1 MLAGEFE
8 ELAAIWFEKAKED
21 LRCARHDFDGQFYT
35 QVCFGCQ
42 QAVEKALKAYLFSRH
57 VEMIRTHILPRL
69 LVRCVEFDQDFRQM
83 EAACDL
89 LTDYYIDTRYPEI
102 GVSYTKDMAKEAIEL
117 AGEILGFVGARIGEG
132 E

>member
-8 ELAAIWFEKAKED
+8 ELAAIWLEKAKED
-21 LRCARHDFDGQFYT
+21 LQCARHDFDGQFYT

-57 VEMIRTHILPRL
+57 VELIRTHILPRL

-102 GVSYTKDMAKEAIEL
+102 GVSYTKDMAMEAIEL
-117 AGEILGFVGARIGEG
+117 AGEILGFVGARIGAG
-132 E
+132 K

>member
-1 MLAGEFE
+1 MPAGEFE
-8 ELAAIWFEKAKED
+8 ELAAIWFEKAMDD
-21 LRCARHDFDGQFYT
+21 LQCARHDLDGQFYT

-57 VEMIRTHILPRL
+57 VELIRTHILPRL
-69 LVRCVEFDQDFRQM
+69 LMRCVDFDQDFRQM

-102 GVSYTKDMAKEAIEL
+102 GVSYTEELAQEAIEL
-117 AGEILGFVGARIGEG
+117 AGQVLGFVEERLFGIR
-132 E
+132 

>member
-1 MLAGEFE
+1 MPAGEFE
-8 ELAAIWFEKAKED
+8 DLAAIWFEKAKDD
-21 LRCARHDFDGQFYT
+21 LQCARHDFDGQFYT

-57 VEMIRTHILPRL
+57 VELIRTHILPRL
-69 LVRCVEFDQDFRQM
+69 LARCVDLDQDFRQV

-102 GVSYTKDMAKEAIEL
+102 GVSYTEELAEEAIEL
-117 AGEILGFVGARIGEG
+117 AGRVLGFVKEMISRPG
-132 E
+132 